1 MDKSDEYFSNI
12 NRSPCFGRGW
22 LGARVRSAGNTPAD
36 TGTSPQSTPQPW
48 WYNGDGVDDYVIG
61 GLHINS
67 GWGNGKLV
75 ECQSHYSFTWFRVY
89 YLPESI

>member
-36 TGTSPQSTPQPW
+36 TGTSPQSTP
-48 WYNGDGVDDYVIG
+48 
-61 GLHINS
+61 
-67 GWGNGKLV
+67 
-75 ECQSHYSFTWFRVY
+75 
-89 YLPESI
+89 